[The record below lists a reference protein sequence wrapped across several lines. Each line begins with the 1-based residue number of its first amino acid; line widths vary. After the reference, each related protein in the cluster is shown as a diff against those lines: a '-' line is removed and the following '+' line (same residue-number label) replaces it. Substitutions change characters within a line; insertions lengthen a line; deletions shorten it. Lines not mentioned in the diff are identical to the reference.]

1 MNINPFRRFRQAMRN
16 RHDRRFDRM
25 HGIDTCD
32 SVAIADLDLPDAG
45 ADHHPYDPTC
55 VDDFSRIVRHLKVD
69 PARFTLVD
77 IGSGKGRILI
87 LAEEAG
93 FARVIG
99 VEGDARLC
107 QIARDN
113 VACWRRGRTGPD
125 RIEIVQADARAF
137 DYPGGD
143 LVIFFYNSF
152 GGTLLDEVIAT
163 WATLARDQD
172 RRLVIAYHNH
182 LFADRIDA
190 TGMFDRRD
198 LRPLIPWRK
207 PTTSIYRSKSPAT
220 A

>member
-1 MNINPFRRFRQAMRN
+1 
-16 RHDRRFDRM
+16 M
-25 HGIDTCD
+25 HGIDTCG
-32 SVAIADLDLPDAG
+32 SVAVADLDLPASG
-45 ADHHPYDPTC
+45 PDHHPYDPTC
-55 VDDFSRIVRHLKVD
+55 VDDFRRIVRHLKVD
-69 PARFTLVD
+69 PAGFTLVD
-77 IGSGKGRILI
+77 IGSGKGRVLI

-99 VEGDARLC
+99 VEGDPRLC

-113 VACWRRGRTGPD
+113 VARWRRGRTGPE
-125 RIEIVQADARAF
+125 RIEIVETDARAF
-137 DYPGGD
+137 DYPQGD

-152 GGTLLDEVIAT
+152 GGALLDEVIAT

-182 LFADRIDA
+182 LSADRIDA